1 MGFSLAGLTLIGLL
15 GGYVTWIILSI
26 IALANKSNDDIRDKC
41 DNSNIWVCLL
51 ILVVIGILSIISGS
65 KSSEDKKTTILPIVL
80 FNIAFIIWVG
90 IELYKPCALNHLSD
104 MNIYI
109 ILYAWFWFS
118 ICIIGILIIAL
129 CCLCT
134 VACEMD
140 NIILKHGN
148 FEQNGGSPSEQVT
161 DNDINENSKGKYKV
175 FNNIID
181 YINLKHLIKE
191 NDDEIV

>member
-1 MGFSLAGLTLIGLL
+1 MKHANQKKNNISTSLSSNNDNNNDSNNDNNNDNNVISTISSICKCMGFSLAGLTLIGLL

-26 IALANKSNDDIRDKC
+26 IALANNSNDDIRDKC

-109 ILYAWFWFS
+109 ILYAWFADMYNWNTNY
-118 ICIIGILIIAL
+118 
-129 CCLCT
+129 CT
-134 VACEMD
+134 VLFMYCSMKW
-140 NIILKHGN
+140 II
-148 FEQNGGSPSEQVT
+148 S
-161 DNDINENSKGKYKV
+161 Y
-175 FNNIID
+175 
-181 YINLKHLIKE
+181 
-191 NDDEIV
+191 